1 MGRRKEKRKERKR
14 ANVSSPRG
22 RRRSE
27 RIETTGN
34 LFKLIGFFLMIV
46 FYIAMLYS
54 VYHYRMEIDGLLD
67 QFNNSTL
74 PSVIITTIK
83 NIINIVGVV

>member
-27 RIETTGN
+27 KVETTGN
-34 LFKLIGFFLMIV
+34 VFKLIGFFLMIV
-46 FYIAMLYS
+46 FYVVMIYS
-54 VYHYRMEIDGLLD
+54 VYHYRTEIDGLLA

-74 PSVIITTIK
+74 PNVINVIIKII
-83 NIINIVGVV
+83 IINVGVV